1 LGSASSSARH
11 AGSVIDQ
18 REMDRLARRDAARL
32 PPASMLA
39 GLVFSLMAIPVT
51 LSLLNAI
58 SPIIGY
64 GVIVILGGW
73 TASA

>member
-1 LGSASSSARH
+1 
-11 AGSVIDQ
+11 
-18 REMDRLARRDAARL
+18 MDRLARRDAARL